1 MTKEQIKKEY
11 GHCKLFATP
20 EDIQKVVDRTI
31 NGIQNAEDRFSV
43 SVLVGFICNYYAEKA
58 AEDFGE

>member
-20 EDIQKVVDRTI
+20 KDIQGVVDRTI
-31 NGIQNAEDRFSV
+31 DRMETNGDRASV
-43 SVLVGFICNYYAEKA
+43 SLLVGFICNWYAEKA